1 MTQARPTDVNSPSAG
16 VTELQLLE
24 RVREGDAPGM
34 RLFYERYAGYLTAV
48 GSRYIVDRDMLKDVL
63 QESFIKIFGHIGE
76 FEYRGEGSVRAWVT
90 RIVVNH
96 ALKALRRSN
105 KTLSY
110 VGDLPDREAEED
122 QEDPSGWSRIPP
134 QVLQDMI
141 RSLPDGYRAVFNLYV
156 FEKKSHKQIADLL
169 GIKEDSSA
177 SQFFRARA
185 TLAKKIKAYI
195 KEHDNE

>member
-1 MTQARPTDVNSPSAG
+1 MTQVRSSDGNSPTAVG
-16 VTELQLLE
+16 TEFQLLE

-48 GSRYIVDRDMLKDVL
+48 CSRYIVDRDMLKDVL

-96 ALKALRRSN
+96 SLKALRR
-105 KTLSY
+105 KGRMTY
-110 VGDLPDREAEED
+110 VDDLPDAPEED
-122 QEDPSGWSRIPP
+122 DGMASGLPHIPP
-134 QVLQDMI
+134 EVLQEMI
-141 RSLPDGYRAVFNLYV
+141 RDLPDGYRAVFNLFV
-156 FEKKSHKQIADLL
+156 FEKKSHKEIAGLL

-185 TLAKKIKAYI
+185 TLANKIKAYL
-195 KEHDNE
+195 KEHDDE